1 MWYVA
6 AKKKS
11 ERRDSNPRQSRW
23 QRDALPAEL
32 LSLNRAIIYRTILK
46 MSTIKNQHFYI
57 YSRLLALSTILLLII
72 RDFFFWFF
80 AELNNKKVTIARIAI
95 IKVSLIFINICG
107 DAGNWTRVRERTA
120 KDIYIL
126 SHSLNLIRL
135 QVEWRPYNLTILIN
149 TRNITQA
156 IISIDPPK
164 MASISNTGR
173 LESEGCDSIIMLPVR
188 NRNRHLK
195 VLPNNYG
202 VFDKPGM
209 PSLTVSIPSKPVRP
223 QFQRTKRQRM
233 TCKIKGRG
241 KTN

>member
-1 MWYVA
+1 
-6 AKKKS
+6 
-11 ERRDSNPRQSRW
+11 
-23 QRDALPAEL
+23 
-32 LSLNRAIIYRTILK
+32 
-46 MSTIKNQHFYI
+46 MSINKNQHFYI
-57 YSRLLALSTILLLII
+57 YSRLLALSNILFRAIL
-72 RDFFFWFF
+72 DFLFWLF
-80 AELNNKKVTIARIAI
+80 AAPYKINVTIARKAI
-95 IKVSLIFINICG
+95 IIDSLIFILVICG
-107 DAGNWTRVRERTA
+107 DAGNWTRVRESTA

-135 QVEWRPYNLTILIN
+135 QVEWRPYNLTILKN
-149 TRNITQA
+149 TKNITQA

-173 LESEGCDSIIMLPVR
+173 LESEGCDSNIMLPVR